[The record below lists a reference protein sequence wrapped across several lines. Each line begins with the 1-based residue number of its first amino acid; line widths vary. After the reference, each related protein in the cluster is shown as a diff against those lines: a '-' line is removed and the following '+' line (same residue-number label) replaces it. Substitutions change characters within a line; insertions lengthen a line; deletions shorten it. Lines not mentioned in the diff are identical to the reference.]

1 MDEHAYIYPDWTISK
16 TDTFPGTSFEE
27 KKTTTKKQNSTPKDW
42 KKIDL
47 HVLSVKVYLLKI
59 K

>member
-1 MDEHAYIYPDWTISK
+1 MDEHAYIYPDWTILK
-16 TDTFPGTSFEE
+16 TDTFPGTSLE
-27 KKTTTKKQNSTPKDW
+27 KKQQTKKQNSTPKDW

-47 HVLSVKVYLLKI
+47 LSVKVYLLKI